1 MYRALHVANER
12 LVLAL
17 RGAQAGTWDWDMAE
31 NRTIW
36 SEECLEL
43 HGLGSNPVSASCDAW
58 CEAVHP
64 EDRALAERF
73 IQDWLEHRKGNVDLE
88 YRINHPDKGLRWV
101 ALRGRIFYDR
111 RGRACHMMGLA
122 IDITERKQAEAQAQL
137 ARVEAER
144 AKAAKSRFLAAA
156 SHDIRQPIQAAAL
169 FLSLLERRDL
179 DLPTRDLVYRLA
191 DAVGGVQVML
201 EGVLE
206 LARLEACIIVPEVR
220 DFPLDD
226 LMRDMVAEFGSKAET
241 SGLWLRMPPTG
252 LVIASDAALLGRI
265 LRNLVANGLQ
275 YTAHGGVTVH
285 CQEVGGMAR
294 IAVSDTGC
302 GIPAEHLEAIFEE
315 FRQLDNP
322 ARDRSRGFGLGLAIA
337 AQAAGRLGHTIAVY
351 SVPGEGSTFSVT
363 VPLGRSAGSVASP
376 PARTEG
382 AETSVRLEGRRI
394 LVVEDDPAVQLA
406 LDMLLQDWGLDVSL
420 AASLE
425 EVEAL
430 LNELMS
436 PPDIMLADYRL
447 PAGGRGT
454 EAIDMAR
461 RRWPIP
467 AVLMTGDTAPE
478 RLAEAQRSGCRLL
491 HKPVDPAD
499 LKLALIGCL

>member
-1 MYRALHVANER
+1 
-12 LVLAL
+12 
-17 RGAQAGTWDWDMAE
+17 
-31 NRTIW
+31 
-36 SEECLEL
+36 
-43 HGLGSNPVSASCDAW
+43 
-58 CEAVHP
+58 
-64 EDRALAERF
+64 
-73 IQDWLEHRKGNVDLE
+73 
-88 YRINHPDKGLRWV
+88 
-101 ALRGRIFYDR
+101 
-111 RGRACHMMGLA
+111 
-122 IDITERKQAEAQAQL
+122 
-137 ARVEAER
+137 
-144 AKAAKSRFLAAA
+144 
-156 SHDIRQPIQAAAL
+156 
-169 FLSLLERRDL
+169 
-179 DLPTRDLVYRLA
+179 
-191 DAVGGVQVML
+191 
-201 EGVLE
+201 
-206 LARLEACIIVPEVR
+206 
-220 DFPLDD
+220 
-226 LMRDMVAEFGSKAET
+226 
-241 SGLWLRMPPTG
+241 
-252 LVIASDAALLGRI
+252 
-265 LRNLVANGLQ
+265 
-275 YTAHGGVTVH
+275 
-285 CQEVGGMAR
+285 MAR

-302 GIPAEHLEAIFEE
+302 GIPAKHLEAIFEE

-351 SVPGEGSTFSVT
+351 SVPGEGSAFSVT
-363 VPLGRSAGSVASP
+363 VPLGRSAGSVSSP